1 MVLLEP
7 EYSIWNLL
15 YWVVVTFTSQDKL
28 HILRERNN
36 NDNHCYLS
44 IACAFSSSS
53 SSSSCSCHL
62 ALKSFLWYVSV
73 SPKFLGLSPYPRNQ
87 RHPFYVGSYIVYST
101 RKINAYTRT
110 HFQCAK
116 LKPFSYLSK
125 SSLGPESKRSIWIVF
140 KASFF
145 PPRCVC
151 NVYCYIK
158 KNENNSLYYSDA
170 CTIFFELK
178 YIIHFLKQTYRKK
191 EANNNSCRNSLWSNK
206 THN

>member
-44 IACAFSSSS
+44 IGCAFSSSS
-53 SSSSCSCHL
+53 SCRSRHL
-62 ALKSFLWYVSV
+62 VLKSFLLYVSV
-73 SPKFLGLSPYPRNQ
+73 SPKPLGLSSHFQYQ
-87 RHPFYVGSYIVYST
+87 RHPFYVGSYNVHST

-125 SSLGPESKRSIWIVF
+125 SSVGPESNRSIWIVF

-145 PPRCVC
+145 PWCVC
-151 NVYCYIK
+151 NMYCYIK

-178 YIIHFLKQTYRKK
+178 YITHFLKQTYRKK